1 MSDRPPLFVYTR
13 HAADMLAERQIEAAW
28 VERTVTQP
36 DTREPD
42 PKRPGVMRAFR
53 AIPERDGRILRV
65 AYVSSDDA
73 VRVLTLFFD
82 RKRQRKQHG
91 EFTP

>member
-1 MSDRPPLFVYTR
+1 
-13 HAADMLAERQIEAAW
+13 
-28 VERTVTQP
+28 
-36 DTREPD
+36 
-42 PKRPGVMRAFR
+42 MRAFR

-73 VRVLTLFFD
+73 VRALTVFFD